1 MVRRIGG
8 VTRPVQNTHLGCHQK
23 LHSSSALSQSLNPDD
38 FCKVPGNINLASL
51 VNGNPWLNSCGA
63 NDIRTHTMDLPRYF
77 LCVFP
82 SNVCTWP
89 VQNHL
94 QVFGRLKFEKLT
106 LINDYSHTTI
116 TYYHYCDTIHL
127 LQLQW

>member
-1 MVRRIGG
+1 MVNGMADRR
-8 VTRPVQNTHLGCHQK
+8 CHSASAG
-23 LHSSSALSQSLNPDD
+23 HSSSALSQSLKPDD
-38 FCKVPGNINLASL
+38 VCKVPGNQNLASL
-51 VNGNPWLNSCGA
+51 VNGNPWLNSRGA

-82 SNVCTWP
+82 SNACTCP
-89 VQNHL
+89 FQNHL

-116 TYYHYCDTIHL
+116 TIVILYSYHSYSDSNIM
-127 LQLQW
+127 